1 MTAIYVLMFVGTGA
15 MIGVSV
21 RLFQLVRGSLQTAYC
36 RLNLFTKFF
45 VTIGLVGLI
54 LCGLLWV
61 SVAYVAVMVFTDD
74 TTPRIWGASELGMT
88 SSSLGALYLIVELL
102 LLPLTIRQIRN
113 KRAISNKS

>member
-1 MTAIYVLMFVGTGA
+1 MTAIYVFMLVGAIA
-15 MIGVSV
+15 MIGVPV
-21 RLFQLVRGSLQTAYC
+21 RLFQLVRGSLQAAYS
-36 RLNLFTKFF
+36 RLNLFSKFF

-54 LCGLLWV
+54 LGGLLWI

-88 SSSLGALYLIVELL
+88 SSSFGALYLIVELL

-113 KRAISNKS
+113 KRAVSN

>member
-1 MTAIYVLMFVGTGA
+1 MTVTYVLMIVGAGA

-21 RLFQLVRGSLQTAYC
+21 RLFQLVRGSLQAAYC

-61 SVAYVAVMVFTDD
+61 WVAYVAVMVFTDG

-88 SSSLGALYLIVELL
+88 SSSLGALYLIVELS